1 MSRLARSAGEE
12 KLINV
17 ITEGIDG
24 TEMPTSRL
32 DKNQIQ
38 QVAAFVRG
46 LGVVATETVPGNA
59 QRGEQLYSSKGN
71 CSQCHVAQRPW
82 GCFRPRSY

>member
-1 MSRLARSAGEE
+1 MSRLVRSAAEE

-46 LGVVATETVPGNA
+46 LVWSPPKQFLAMRNS
-59 QRGEQLYSSKGN
+59 GEQLYSSKGN
-71 CSQCHVAQRPW
+71 CSQCHVAQRSR